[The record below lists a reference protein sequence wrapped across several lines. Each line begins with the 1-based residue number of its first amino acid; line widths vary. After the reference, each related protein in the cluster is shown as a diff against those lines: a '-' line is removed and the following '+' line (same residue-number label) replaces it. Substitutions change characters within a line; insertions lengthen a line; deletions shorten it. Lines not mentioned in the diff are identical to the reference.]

1 MRKDTGRFGMPT
13 DGTER
18 LIVAVQD
25 MVQNPW
31 MVSFPDRRRAIEA
44 YNAQRGYWLRE
55 MSTAEREVFEV
66 LVPRW

>member
-1 MRKDTGRFGMPT
+1 MPT

-31 MVSFPDRRRAIEA
+31 MASYTDFRKKEA

-66 LVPRW
+66 LVPHW

>member
-1 MRKDTGRFGMPT
+1 MPT

-18 LIVAVQD
+18 LKIAIQD

-31 MVSFPDRRRAIEA
+31 MVSFTDRRRAIEE
-44 YNAQRGYWLRE
+44 YNAQRDYWLRG

>member
-1 MRKDTGRFGMPT
+1 MPT

-18 LIVAVQD
+18 LIAAVQD
-25 MVQNPW
+25 MLQNPW
-31 MVSFPDRRRAIEA
+31 MTSYTDFSRKKEA
-44 YNAQRGYWLRE
+44 YNVQRGYWLRE

>member
-1 MRKDTGRFGMPT
+1 MPT

-31 MVSFPDRRRAIEA
+31 MRNATGKGKMIEK
-44 YNAQRGYWLRE
+44 YNSHREFWLLR
-55 MSTAEREVFEV
+55 MNPAEREVFEV

>member
-1 MRKDTGRFGMPT
+1 MPT

-31 MVSFPDRRRAIEA
+31 MRNATGKGKMIEK
-44 YNAQRGYWLRE
+44 YNSQREFWLLR
-55 MSTAEREVFEV
+55 MNPAEREVFET
-66 LVPRW
+66 LVPHW

>member
-1 MRKDTGRFGMPT
+1 MPT

-31 MVSFPDRRRAIEA
+31 MSSYADRRRAIEE
-44 YNAQRGYWLRE
+44 YNAQRDYWLRG

>member
-1 MRKDTGRFGMPT
+1 MPIDDTK
-13 DGTER
+13 R

-31 MVSFPDRRRAIEA
+31 MTSYTDFSRKKEE
-44 YNAQRGYWLRE
+44 YNAQRDYWLRG

>member
-1 MRKDTGRFGMPT
+1 MPT

-18 LIVAVQD
+18 LKIAIQD

-31 MVSFPDRRRAIEA
+31 MVSFTDRRRAIEE
-44 YNAQRGYWLRE
+44 YNAQREFWLPK
-55 MSTAEREVFEV
+55 MTFAEREVFEF

>member
-1 MRKDTGRFGMPT
+1 MPT

-31 MVSFPDRRRAIEA
+31 MVSFTDRRRAIEG
-44 YNAQRGYWLRE
+44 YNAQRDYWLRG

>member
-1 MRKDTGRFGMPT
+1 MPT
-13 DGTER
+13 DGTE
-18 LIVAVQD
+18 LLKIAIQD

-31 MVSFPDRRRAIEA
+31 MVSFTDRRRAIDE
-44 YNAQRGYWLRE
+44 YNAQRDYWLME

>member
-1 MRKDTGRFGMPT
+1 MPT
-13 DGTER
+13 DGTGR
-18 LIVAVQD
+18 LKTAIQD

-31 MVSFPDRRRAIEA
+31 MVSYTDFSRKKEA
-44 YNAQRGYWLRE
+44 YNVQRGYWLRG